1 MRTLKYLGCRDV
13 CGPIQIA
20 RRRIL
25 YRTMVFFSMYATKN
39 RQISK
44 KKSQKK
50 HSAACFPRKTKQL
63 SDQNETNYYVIIL
76 LYDYQSTHTH
86 TRLSFKSFTLY
97 SLKCKRE
104 RISSPHFYVNSSLL
118 KIAMC
123 ITNLTGNLHI
133 RTKFLRLKKN
143 TLPFCAYF

>member
-1 MRTLKYLGCRDV
+1 LRTLKYLGCRDV

-25 YRTMVFFSMYATKN
+25 YRTMVFFARCMRRKTDKFQRKN
-39 RQISK
+39 A
-44 KKSQKK
+44 KK